1 MPESEPVVG
10 LSWQPKLPI
19 PSSSSYSKAVN
30 ISQNK
35 SQPDATSSAI
45 WKPSSE
51 LVDGHPEKIEELS
64 REEREAFL
72 QGRISCR
79 KSIDVKP
86 WLKA

>member
-19 PSSSSYSKAVN
+19 PSSSYSKAVN

-45 WKPSSE
+45 WKPRSE
-51 LVDGHPEKIEELS
+51 LVDGLFVQFSDAKKLNK
-64 REEREAFL
+64 L
-72 QGRISCR
+72 VR
-79 KSIDVKP
+79 KQVKDTTGKN
-86 WLKA
+86 WGAEQRRA